1 MPRLA
6 LAVLL
11 VAACGPSTASSD
23 SDATTGPDPTTM
35 AATSGDSLTPTTS
48 TTTESTT
55 PTTSGTTA
63 SGPPSQ
69 CGPPCEH
76 TWEYDWSLIP
86 GSVESDFR
94 CLTRVRGDLT
104 IGLNTD
110 PAIVA
115 TLANLTRVD
124 GALQIWGADIPD
136 LSTFA
141 CLREVGELELM
152 DLPELADLSPLSQ
165 LRRAPSINLIRL
177 GIAAL
182 PTFAPDFAGIER
194 LDLSGNSSLTDIS
207 ELAVWGLAGDTFA
220 LDLHRCPQFTDLG
233 PLAALPLV
241 DAARV
246 DVSLFDLPAL
256 DSLAPLGAITSGT
269 IELTTLPKLT
279 SLSGLEALTSGSL
292 RLVDLPALT
301 DLVPLAGLREAET
314 ITIDDLPQLT
324 SLTGL
329 GALER
334 VEHTFE
340 LGGCSAPALP
350 GLHDLQGLDSLAR
363 VGSLNLLGLTGLT
376 TLAGAPLLTELAHL
390 DIVDSPALPQA
401 AFDAFLAQLTAAPM
415 ACFGPEGDCICV
427 SRPI

>member
-1 MPRLA
+1 
-6 LAVLL
+6 
-11 VAACGPSTASSD
+11 
-23 SDATTGPDPTTM
+23 M
-35 AATSGDSLTPTTS
+35 AGTSGDSPTPTPS
-48 TTTESTT
+48 TTTESPT

-76 TWEYDWSLIP
+76 TWEYDSFLIP
-86 GSVESDFR
+86 GMVESDFR

-104 IGLNTD
+104 IPGNTD

-124 GALQIWGADIPD
+124 GRLRIWGTDIPD

-141 CLREVGELELM
+141 CLREVGEIELI
-152 DLPELADLSPLSQ
+152 DLPHVADLSPLSG
-165 LRRAPSINLIRL
+165 LRRAPSIRLRNL

-182 PTFAPDFAGIER
+182 PTFAADFAGIER
-194 LDLSGNSSLTDIS
+194 LALASNSSLTDIS
-207 ELAVWGLAGDTFA
+207 ELAVWGLAGDTLA
-220 LDLHRCPQFTDLG
+220 LELHRIPQFTDLG

-246 DVSLFDLPAL
+246 DVSLFDLPVLA
-256 DSLAPLGAITSGT
+256 SIAPLGAITSGE
-269 IELTTLPKLT
+269 IELTTLPELT

-301 DLVPLAGLREAET
+301 DLAPLAGLREAET
-314 ITIDDLPQLT
+314 IMIDDVPQLT
-324 SLTGL
+324 SLIGL

-334 VEHTFE
+334 VEHRFQ
-340 LGGCSAPALP
+340 LGACSAPSLP
-350 GLHDLQGLDSLAR
+350 GLHGLHGLDSLAR
-363 VGSLNLLGLTGLT
+363 VESLNLLGLTGLT

-401 AFDAFLAQLTAAPM
+401 AFDAFLAQLTAPPL
-415 ACFGPEGDCICV
+415 ACLAPEGACICV
-427 SRPI
+427 TRPL